1 MQASTGP
8 ACSCQSLLDMYQ
20 DSDHQSPMSLEGQ
33 CYLYLILHLEKFL
46 PEEISLLPLRE
57 RQRLLVNLPAADV
70 CQLEETSVVE
80 GVSMNE
86 VWKEIGQRQIKG
98 YYKSVCESTLEKL
111 QRGEGYRDHF
121 HEVLSHTVIGEE
133 YLDNIAVPFL
143 LYTVVDCLGISD
155 WQSRGIVPIKVDSGY
170 DPADVAVLPPRY
182 DQQFGNSSDLMLFS
196 CFKMLPRK
204 LSNKRYYAMESGATL
219 RLLLSEVEELYLRS
233 CGTRAETL
241 CGILRRDTPEISE
254 SNSLVQC
261 CGSKL
266 NIVSVSLNDR
276 SYMQK
281 DTCYGRI
288 ETILTEPSSY
298 STFVMVKKL
307 VVSLEYFH
315 YDKCLSVLLKDLAMA
330 VKYQLKLEDLLIE
343 APLLGWLPDTSWIAD
358 LLSALTEFV
367 CRKTFRKFVLTMPS
381 TMRANDTVASVLDVA
396 LYEKLLAPFSC
407 AAPQQNRQVIEI
419 HGLNITSGEEGIRV
433 PLGHDVTAPRLRSV
447 SFHDCSQVSES
458 FLKRLLSLDIEIQVP
473 HQQSIGKKRKIYDD

>member
-1 MQASTGP
+1 
-8 ACSCQSLLDMYQ
+8 MYQ
-20 DSDHQSPMSLEGQ
+20 DSDHQSPMSLEDQ

-46 PEEISLLPLRE
+46 PKEISLLPLRE

-80 GVSMNE
+80 GVCVNE
-86 VWKEIGQRQIKG
+86 VWKEIGQRQIKH
-98 YYKSVCESTLEKL
+98 YPYKYVCESTLEKL

-121 HEVLSHTVIGEE
+121 HEVVSHTVIWQK
-133 YLDNIAVPFL
+133 YLGNIAVPFL

-155 WQSRGIVPIKVDSGY
+155 WQSRGIVPIKVDSRY
-170 DPADVAVLPPRY
+170 YPAVVAVLPPRY
-182 DQQFGNSSDLMLFS
+182 DQQFGNSSASMLFS

-204 LSNKRYYAMESGATL
+204 MTTGKYSSQYAMESGATL
-219 RLLLSEVEELYLRS
+219 RLLLSEVEELCLWS
-233 CGTRAETL
+233 DGTRAGTL
-241 CGILRRDTPEISE
+241 CGLLRRDTPEISL

-266 NIVSVSLNDR
+266 NIVSVKLDDR
-276 SYMQK
+276 SYRYIYMQE
-281 DTCYGRI
+281 DTRYGHI
-288 ETILTEPSSY
+288 ETIPTERLSY

-307 VVSLEYFH
+307 VVSLQYYFD
-315 YDKCLSVLLKDLAMA
+315 DKCMGALLKDLAMA

-343 APLLGWLPDTSWIAD
+343 LPSNGWLPDNSWIAD
-358 LLSALTEFV
+358 LLSTLTEFV
-367 CRKTFRKFVLTMPS
+367 CRKTFRKFVLQAHGTG
-381 TMRANDTVASVLDVA
+381 SVLEVD

-407 AAPQQNRQVIEI
+407 AAPQQNRQVIEF

-433 PLGHDVTAPRLRSV
+433 PLGHDITAPRLRSV

-458 FLKRLLSLDIEIQVP
+458 FLKRLLSLDIEIQVS
-473 HQQSIGKKRKIYDD
+473 HQQSIGRKRKIYDD

>member
-1 MQASTGP
+1 
-8 ACSCQSLLDMYQ
+8 MYQ
-20 DSDHQSPMSLEGQ
+20 DSDHQSPMSLEEQ

-80 GVSMNE
+80 GVCMNE
-86 VWKEIGQRQIKG
+86 VWKEIGQRQIKHY
-98 YYKSVCESTLEKL
+98 YYKYVCESTLEKL

-121 HEVLSHTVIGEE
+121 HEVVSHTVIWEQ
-133 YLDNIAVPFL
+133 YLGNISVPFL
-143 LYTVVDCLGISD
+143 LYTVVDCFGISD
-155 WQSRGIVPIKVDSGY
+155 WQSRGIVPIKVKSSRY
-170 DPADVAVLPPRY
+170 YPAVVAVLPPRY

-204 LSNKRYYAMESGATL
+204 LTTGKYKAQYAMESGATL
-219 RLLLSEVEELYLRS
+219 RLLMSEVEELCLWSY
-233 CGTRAETL
+233 GTQAETL
-241 CGILRRDTPEISE
+241 CGLLRRDTPEISV

-266 NIVSVSLNDR
+266 NIVSVKLDVK
-276 SYMQK
+276 SYMQE
-281 DTCYGRI
+281 DTRYGHI
-288 ETILTEPSSY
+288 ETIPTERLSY

-307 VVSLEYFH
+307 VVSLQYYFD
-315 YDKCLSVLLKDLAMA
+315 DKCMGALLKDLAMA
-330 VKYQLKLEDLLIE
+330 VKYQLRLEDLLIE
-343 APLLGWLPDTSWIAD
+343 APRPSRRHNSWIAD
-358 LLSALTEFV
+358 LLSTLTEFV
-367 CRKTFRKFVLTMPS
+367 CRKTFRKFVLQAHGTG
-381 TMRANDTVASVLDVA
+381 SVLEVD

-419 HGLNITSGEEGIRV
+419 HGLNITSGEEGNRV
-433 PLGHDVTAPRLRSV
+433 PLGHDITAPRLRSV

-458 FLKRLLSLDIEIQVP
+458 FLKRLLSLDIEIQVS
-473 HQQSIGKKRKIYDD
+473 HQKSMGRKRKMYDD